1 MTPNNIEAVLMMLV
15 VVVAGVILYV
25 CVARMGESV
34 GDLLG
39 LR

>member
-1 MTPNNIEAVLMMLV
+1 MMPHNIEPVLMMLV
-15 VVVAGVILYV
+15 VVVAGLILYV
-25 CVARMGESV
+25 SVARIGESV

>member
-1 MTPNNIEAVLMMLV
+1 MNNIEPILMMLV
-15 VVVAGVILYV
+15 VVVAGLILYV
-25 CVARMGESV
+25 CVARIGESA